1 MTEQPV
7 FQAAHPTIRRPSPLL
22 PEKVKQHLWAEQV
35 ALTEET
41 RERAID
47 LSKANQQGAANLLL
61 VIALRERLVLSESR
75 LVKAMLL
82 PRELARPA
90 SAPRATQQEM
100 HHQLQEDSAVLQARA
115 RRCLRVPGPFAFSQV
130 ALAARR
136 CNRAAHCGDYP
147 IFARYL
153 PPRIR
158 GALAGCDSKC
168 SRSQRK
174 PVRRGRTFPIAA
186 ADKYR
191 CLPHRTAD

>member
-1 MTEQPV
+1 
-7 FQAAHPTIRRPSPLL
+7 LL

-35 ALTEET
+35 ALTQER

-47 LSKANQQGAANLLL
+47 LSQANQQVAANLLP
-61 VIALRERLVLSESR
+61 VVALLQRLVLPESW
-75 LVKAMLL
+75 LAKAMLL

-100 HHQLQEDSAVLQARA
+100 HHQLEEDSVVLQARA
-115 RRCLRVPGPFAFSQV
+115 RRCLRGPGPFAFSQV

-136 CNRAAHCGDYP
+136 CNRAARCADYP
-147 IFARYL
+147 IFARYR
-153 PPRIR
+153 PPRIQR
-158 GALAGCDSKC
+158 ALAGCDSKC

-191 CLPHRTAD
+191 SLPHQTAD